1 MSVPIKLQ
9 LNDQHDLRRIK
20 VDPAIPHSKLVDLL
34 KSLFKQVP
42 DADWD
47 YLTLSYVDNE
57 NESCNITGELELRE
71 AFHAKKSEVLKLE
84 LSFKRKPTFVPF
96 NPVFPFQ
103 RPQCNTNQPPQQPQR
118 RVCWP
123 DQQRFGPRRMQM
135 LSLHDEGIALMDAKK
150 YQEAKEAFEKQVEMI
165 KCPWKK
171 STPLYNIAC
180 CEALLGNAD
189 SALAYLAQAI
199 SHGFRNVQHIEQDED
214 LKALHGLDA
223 FDVMVSELKTAQHAN
238 QCNRPWR
245 GKFWRCGGAM
255 DATNTNEAKP
265 SCDTTV
271 PTSTANE
278 PVVAHVFAAEAVPVE
293 ATPVPTPVATTEA
306 TPAPTQPAVREPAP
320 VEVTKPEPKRSEPAK
335 VENYEG
341 ECNALVA
348 MGFTNVKKNMR
359 TLMKTKGNL
368 SEAVRILLQ

>member
-9 LNDQHDLRRIK
+9 LNDQQDLRRIK
-20 VDPAIPHSKLVDLL
+20 VDPAISHSKLVDLL

-42 DADWD
+42 GADWD

-71 AFHAKKSEVLKLE
+71 AFYAKKSEVLKLE
-84 LSFKRKPTFVPF
+84 LSFRRKPNFVPF
-96 NPVFPFQ
+96 NPLVFPFQ
-103 RPQCNTNQPPQQPQR
+103 RPQCNTNNQAPQQQK

-135 LSLHDEGIALMDAKK
+135 LSFQDEGIALMDAKK
-150 YQEAKEAFEKQVEMI
+150 YQEAKAIFEKQVEMI

-180 CEALLGNAD
+180 CESLLGNAD

-199 SHGFRNVQHIEQDED
+199 SHGFRNVQHMEQDED

-223 FDVMVSELKTAQHAN
+223 FDVMVSELKTQQVN
-238 QCNRPWR
+238 QQCNRPWR
-245 GKFWRCGGAM
+245 GKFWRCGENV
-255 DATNTNEAKP
+255 NTNEVKP
-265 SCDTTV
+265 SCETSV
-271 PTSTANE
+271 PSSTGTE
-278 PVVAHVFAAEAVPVE
+278 PAEYVVLAEAIPVE
-293 ATPVPTPVATTEA
+293 VSTPVPVANAEPT
-306 TPAPTQPAVREPAP
+306 PTQSAVSEPAP
-320 VEVTKPEPKRSEPAK
+320 VIQPVEVIKPAPKRSEPAK
-335 VENYEG
+335 VESYEG
-341 ECNALVA
+341 ECNALLA

-368 SEAVRILLQ
+368 SEAVRLLLQ